1 MKIDIK
7 SEPPKSQGFQHTEKH
22 CWYIQSLISKL
33 MLMRDGL
40 RWLIPHYSAKTFK
53 VFINKL
59 FKYKCQKQ
67 ERT

>member
-33 MLMRDGL
+33 MLMRDGVNL
-40 RWLIPHYSAKTFK
+40 
-53 VFINKL
+53 
-59 FKYKCQKQ
+59 
-67 ERT
+67 E